1 MKPFLLHAF
10 FLGVTMTLPLFSQ
23 AKPPKNSATIL
34 AHVRNS
40 FDLIVRLPYKR
51 AATLFGPNGERSWAG
66 DHWNPEFLYPQPGKD
81 VRGAVFTIQHG
92 THKIVWVNSAF
103 DLKGR
108 HFQYVYFVQ
117 EIMVA
122 TIDVHFESLDA
133 NSTRVIVTY
142 ERTSLSPE
150 ANAAV
155 EAMGK
160 KDSASGPEWQR
171 SIADYLARSKNDD
184 RLRTRASK

>member
-1 MKPFLLHAF
+1 
-10 FLGVTMTLPLFSQ
+10 
-23 AKPPKNSATIL
+23 
-34 AHVRNS
+34 
-40 FDLIVRLPYKR
+40 
-51 AATLFGPNGERSWAG
+51 
-66 DHWNPEFLYPQPGKD
+66 
-81 VRGAVFTIQHG
+81 
-92 THKIVWVNSAF
+92 
-103 DLKGR
+103 
-108 HFQYVYFVQ
+108 
-117 EIMVA
+117 MVA